1 MLRKHTFFLI
11 VISLIMLL
19 AVSCNMDSL
28 SDSDMMALYGE
39 WESPVMYSGYSD
51 AIYDYGISFTITID
65 MDRMMNKTT
74 RSFIKLRTEKE
85 WSPNQSYPIVE
96 SEPYQV
102 KIYPTYSLEGYIE
115 LYDTKTFER
124 ISRLDYTFSEDRNTL
139 TLKDD
144 KTNITYSKVTKEE

>member
-1 MLRKHTFFLI
+1 MIRKHTLFLI

-19 AVSCNMDSL
+19 AISCDMDSP

-39 WESPVMYSGYSD
+39 WESPVLYSGYSD
-51 AIYDYGISFTITID
+51 AIYDYGISSTITID

-85 WSPNQSYPIVE
+85 WSPNQSVPIVK

-115 LYDTKTFER
+115 LYDTKTFEKV
-124 ISRLDYTFSEDRNTL
+124 SRLDYLFSEDHNTL

-144 KTNITYSKVTKEE
+144 KTNITYSRVTKEE